1 MDRAKPEENQID
13 PEAYKVIPYQP
24 AFKGEI
30 IKLQE
35 HLWGEDLLQ
44 NKAYFEWKYEQNPY
58 QAEPMIYLCTYRDR
72 LVGTTSFIGA
82 QWQVGDRE
90 ISFPYGG
97 DSVIHP
103 DHRNQGLFKRLNEFS
118 LADIRKRGYEFTV
131 ALSAAQV
138 TFYSFLMMGWRSVG
152 EITDHRYQAV
162 DHQDVSIISVLKRSQ
177 LISKLY
183 RGVRGILSR
192 QTAREQSRVNV
203 FGELDRMSRI
213 TGDNPPEHV
222 SVSRDPKPAEMAG
235 LVARNAYD
243 GRIRQVRDQKYFTWR
258 YDNPLSEYRFLFW
271 EKDGLDGYLV
281 LQTKLTPGYSAVSI
295 VDWEFTNPQVQED
308 LLRAAVTWGKF
319 HSISIWTV
327 SMKNPGMELLT
338 RYGFVPEEKAYT
350 PGLLVKELTG
360 AVPEEDWNL
369 GDQVLTDISKWD
381 LRAIYSDGY

>member
-213 TGDNPPEHV
+213 
-222 SVSRDPKPAEMAG
+222 
-235 LVARNAYD
+235 
-243 GRIRQVRDQKYFTWR
+243 
-258 YDNPLSEYRFLFW
+258 
-271 EKDGLDGYLV
+271 
-281 LQTKLTPGYSAVSI
+281 
-295 VDWEFTNPQVQED
+295 
-308 LLRAAVTWGKF
+308 
-319 HSISIWTV
+319 
-327 SMKNPGMELLT
+327 
-338 RYGFVPEEKAYT
+338 FV
-350 PGLLVKELTG
+350 
-360 AVPEEDWNL
+360 
-369 GDQVLTDISKWD
+369 
-381 LRAIYSDGY
+381 